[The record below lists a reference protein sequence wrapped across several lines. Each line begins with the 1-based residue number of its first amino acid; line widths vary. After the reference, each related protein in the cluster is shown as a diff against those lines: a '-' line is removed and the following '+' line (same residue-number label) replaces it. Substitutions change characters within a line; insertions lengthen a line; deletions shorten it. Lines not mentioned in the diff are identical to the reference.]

1 MFKQF
6 FKEDS
11 LTPII
16 GKTMLLK
23 DSVKNEIITIR
34 YEKASRTVTKRKSFP
49 IKGLDNLSVIK
60 PTIH

>member
-34 YEKASRTVTKRKSFP
+34 YEKASSRTVIKNKTLF
-49 IKGLDNLSVIK
+49 IKGSYLSVIK
-60 PTIH
+60 PTIQ